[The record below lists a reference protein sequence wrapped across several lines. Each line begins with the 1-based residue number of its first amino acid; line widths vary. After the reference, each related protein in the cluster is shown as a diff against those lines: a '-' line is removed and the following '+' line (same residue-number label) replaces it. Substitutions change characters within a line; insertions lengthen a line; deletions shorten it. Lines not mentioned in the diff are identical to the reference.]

1 MPTISMFYGIIVM
14 MFYKDSGKHNK
25 PHIHVRYQDDKA
37 SIGIEDGCVLAG
49 KVPPKQLRLVQA
61 WVEIHRDE
69 LFADWQLALAGEE
82 PFRISPLQ

>member
-1 MPTISMFYGIIVM
+1 LNDEFLVLNFFSSVVNNIRVYS
-14 MFYKDSGKHNK
+14 
-25 PHIHVRYQDDKA
+25 
-37 SIGIEDGCVLAG
+37 CVF
-49 KVPPKQLRLVQA
+49 VVQA